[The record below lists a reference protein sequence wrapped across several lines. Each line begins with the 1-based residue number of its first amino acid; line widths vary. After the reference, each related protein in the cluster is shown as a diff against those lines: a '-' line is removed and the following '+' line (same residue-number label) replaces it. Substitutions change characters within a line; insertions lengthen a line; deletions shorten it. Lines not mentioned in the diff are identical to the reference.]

1 MEDVEENTQFD
12 VLNIRDEVAKL
23 PSAIGWK
30 LLKAWGT
37 QEELRQI
44 G

>member
-1 MEDVEENTQFD
+1 MENVEENTD

-23 PSAIGWK
+23 SSAIGWK
-30 LLKAWGT
+30 LLKAQGT